1 MSPRSGRAVS
11 LVVSGSLLMTACQAW
26 RVEER
31 PIQAI
36 VQQNH
41 SPIAVT
47 MNDRR
52 WIVLKDAQLH
62 SDSVVGRRLRGNTK
76 GSGRTALSLSGVR
89 AVETRRF
96 SFIRT
101 IGLGIAL
108 AFVPSL
114 YRLAVVEED

>member
-1 MSPRSGRAVS
+1 
-11 LVVSGSLLMTACQAW
+11 MTACQAW

-31 PIQAI
+31 PIQTI

-52 WIVLKDAQLH
+52 WIVLKDAQLQN
-62 SDSVVGRRLRGNTK
+62 DSLVGRRLRGNTK
-76 GSGRTALSLSGVR
+76 GRGRTALSLSGVR
-89 AVETRRF
+89 AVETRKF

>member
-1 MSPRSGRAVS
+1 MSPGFIRTIS
-11 LVVSGSLLMTACQAW
+11 LFASSSVLMTACQAW
-26 RVEER
+26 RVDDKPVATVVR
-31 PIQAI
+31 QGT
-36 VQQNH
+36 

-52 WIVLKDAQLH
+52 WIVLKDAQLK

-76 GSGRTALSLSGVR
+76 GKGRTALSLSGVR
-89 AVETRRF
+89 AVETRKF

-101 IGLGIAL
+101 IGLGVAL